1 MERCAT
7 FRRAMAL
14 QQGEAGPIRPKPR
27 AAPLPAT
34 GGWLGGRRGLAG
46 AAAAAALVLQGAC
59 ASLGDGADSAA
70 YDANEGFNRASF
82 EFSDKVDRRFIAPAA
97 RAYQSL
103 LPDPVERGASNF
115 FANLASVDSSI
126 NGFLQGKPKG
136 GGTDLMRFLLNSTLG
151 LAGVFDVATPAGFP
165 AQNEDFGQT
174 LAVWGWRNSR
184 YFYVPLVGPST
195 VRDLPA
201 MAFSAVLTPRL
212 FPKDYRLW
220 VGGVGL
226 LSARADALAL
236 TDARD
241 AAALD
246 PYVFTREAYYQR
258 REFMIHDGDPPLD
271 DFDAFF
277 DEADPIE

>member
-1 MERCAT
+1 MECCAT
-7 FRRAMAL
+7 FRRTKAL
-14 QQGEAGPIRPKPR
+14 QQSDAGPIRPKPR

-34 GGWLGGRRGLAG
+34 GGRLSGWRGL
-46 AAAAAALVLQGAC
+46 AAAALLLQGAC

-70 YDANEGFNRASF
+70 YGASEGFNRASF
-82 EFSDKVDRRFIAPAA
+82 EFSDRVDRRFIAPAA

-103 LPDPVERGASNF
+103 LPDPVERGTSNF

-184 YFYVPLVGPST
+184 YLYVPLVGPST
-195 VRDLPA
+195 IRDLPA
-201 MAFSAVLTPRL
+201 MAFSAVLAPRL

-220 VGGVGL
+220 VSGVGL

>member
-1 MERCAT
+1 MECCAT
-7 FRRAMAL
+7 FRRTTAL
-14 QQGEAGPIRPKPR
+14 QQSDAGPIRPKPR

-34 GGWLGGRRGLAG
+34 GGRLSGWRGL
-46 AAAAAALVLQGAC
+46 AAAALLLQGAC

-70 YDANEGFNRASF
+70 YDASEGFNRASF
-82 EFSDKVDRRFIAPAA
+82 EFSDRVDRRFIAPAA

-184 YFYVPLVGPST
+184 YLYVPLVGPST
-195 VRDLPA
+195 IRDLPA
-201 MAFSAVLTPRL
+201 MAFSTVLAPRL

-220 VGGVGL
+220 VSGVGL